1 MSEKLSI
8 PVGGLERRMYL
19 MVSSANV
26 RAVALF
32 PRVGSASAEGK
43 AKERTAMDMKR
54 ILIYLIDLLGND
66 RKFVY

>member
-1 MSEKLSI
+1 
-8 PVGGLERRMYL
+8 MYL

-43 AKERTAMDMKR
+43 AKERRAMDMKR